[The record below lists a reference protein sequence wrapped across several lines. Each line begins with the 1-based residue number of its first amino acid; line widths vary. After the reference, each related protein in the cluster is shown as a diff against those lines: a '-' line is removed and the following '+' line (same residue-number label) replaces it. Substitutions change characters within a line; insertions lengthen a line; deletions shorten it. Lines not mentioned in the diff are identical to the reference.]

1 MIRKQPKKRNR
12 RSFPREKQ
20 DKYDEVIKGWRKKG
34 DISVKKSVWK
44 KVDFNDLKV
53 TLHTED
59 SEKSTDSAN

>member
-1 MIRKQPKKRNR
+1 M
-12 RSFPREKQ
+12 
-20 DKYDEVIKGWRKKG
+20 IKGWRKKG

-59 SEKSTDSAN
+59 SEESTDSAN